1 MPGVMQF
8 FSKLRDMSLR
18 LYAESI
24 KREAAFLEAYRTGL
38 NDLQAPIHL
47 PPTENGWL
55 KAAFVELAELA
66 SGMNDEKQGG
76 EGPARVPGLG
86 GWTVFFWTRLR
97 AVGAVIEDALALH
110 EARSRDTIL
119 RPVDLL
125 VERFV
130 IECYSDF
137 SAK

>member
-1 MPGVMQF
+1 MQRMQQYTEKPQKAFVRGADSTPFIARAHYLMRQASDLLGWSPVMPGVMQF

-24 KREAAFLEAYRTGL
+24 KREAAFLEAYRVGV
-38 NDLQAPIHL
+38 NDLQAEIHL
-47 PPTENGWL
+47 PPTEDGWL

-86 GWTVFFWTRLR
+86 GWTK
-97 AVGAVIEDALALH
+97 
-110 EARSRDTIL
+110 DTS
-119 RPVDLL
+119 
-125 VERFV
+125 E
-130 IECYSDF
+130 
-137 SAK
+137 